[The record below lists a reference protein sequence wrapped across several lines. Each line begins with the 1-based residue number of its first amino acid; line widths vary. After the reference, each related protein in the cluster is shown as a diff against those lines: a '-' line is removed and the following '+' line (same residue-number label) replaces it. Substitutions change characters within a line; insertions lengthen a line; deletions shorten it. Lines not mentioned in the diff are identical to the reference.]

1 MKKCVRCKIDKD
13 LEQYSKSSGYIS
25 GINSRCKK
33 CMSIVNRE
41 NYAKRK
47 ADRKSHRIIEGVA
60 GVLSGCLYKE
70 NTNLITNV
78 YSYPS
83 NRK

>member
-1 MKKCVRCKIDKD
+1 
-13 LEQYSKSSGYIS
+13 
-25 GINSRCKK
+25 
-33 CMSIVNRE
+33 MSIVNRE

>member
-1 MKKCVRCKIDKD
+1 MKKCSRCGITKD
-13 LEQYSKSSGYIS
+13 LDQFGTNKQALSGLT
-25 GINSRCKK
+25 GKCKD

-41 NYAKRK
+41 SYQKRK

-83 NRK
+83 NKK